1 MSSEG
6 LVVGGACGRR
16 GLVGGGAC
24 GIYQVKTTFVTQGLH
39 LRVRLYICDMV
50 YIENN
55 MLIPFC
61 PHRR

>member
-1 MSSEG
+1 M
-6 LVVGGACGRR
+6 VGGACGRSGLWEE

-39 LRVRLYICDMV
+39 LRVRLYICDTV

>member
-1 MSSEG
+1 M
-6 LVVGGACGRR
+6 V
-16 GLVGGGAC
+16 GGAC
-24 GIYQVKTTFVTQGLH
+24 GIYQVKTTQGLH

-61 PHRR
+61 PHW